1 MDKKEFWA
9 QKPSLPS
16 YRTITFTHPVW
27 ATPVRLVS
35 DVFAA
40 VMLGGNS
47 YTPAPMTIEPPAK
60 NGDAG
65 IVMTISL
72 PRQVVGRQ
80 FKAKLQEVIAA
91 GSREPIGIL
100 YAEWLGEIDAPK
112 VTWPLFVA
120 DQQGVAFNSTTVQV
134 RGSIDN
140 PMRRNVAPI
149 YDPAVFTGL
158 QSA

>member
-1 MDKKEFWA
+1 MDKAEFWA
-9 QKPSLPS
+9 QKPKLPT

-27 ATPVRLVS
+27 ATPVRLVA

-40 VMLGGNS
+40 VTLGSNS

-60 NGDAG
+60 KGDAG
-65 IVMTISL
+65 IVMTITF

-80 FKAKLQEVIAA
+80 FKAKLAEIVSA
-91 GSREPIGIL
+91 GSRAPIEVL
-100 YAEWLGEIDAPK
+100 YAEWLGETDAPK

-120 DQQGVAFNSTTVQV
+120 DRQGVAFSATAVQV
-134 RGSIDN
+134 SASIDN
-140 PMRRNVAPI
+140 PMRRSVAPI

>member
-1 MDKKEFWA
+1 MDKAEFWA
-9 QKPSLPS
+9 TKPKLA
-16 YRTITFTHPVW
+16 TFQTVTFSHPAW
-27 ATPVRLVS
+27 AFPIRLVAN
-35 DVFAA
+35 VFDS
-40 VMLGGNS
+40 VTLGGES
-47 YTPAPMTIEPPAK
+47 YTPAPMTIEPPQK
-60 NGDAG
+60 NGEAG
-65 IVMTISL
+65 VVMTIGL

-80 FKAKLQEVIAA
+80 FKSKLREIVAT